1 MEEVVR
7 ALVMQSVRC
16 SAVNRKVGGWSPPRN
31 VVIVFFFILILCL
44 FRAGFARIVFS
55 LSFFSKS
62 TAFVAFE

>member
-1 MEEVVR
+1 MEEAVR
-7 ALVMQSVRC
+7 AVVVQAVRC
-16 SAVNRKVGGWSPPRN
+16 SAFNRKVGGWSPPRN
-31 VVIVFFFILILCL
+31 VVIVSFSILIVCL